1 MDSLHDRSSMM
12 HSQWMSKLELWQ
24 NSLRDWVWVRKNDIL
39 RTKIFLQSSLRFW
52 PEWSGCDGNFSWPLD
67 HLHIPVHAATLLGPI
82 KSQLMKAEVC
92 FNFQTFSTIFFTSP
106 SYDIN
111 LHSPVFK
118 SSITTSIG
126 FHQLVSF
133 ASTGCRRKDV
143 HQQLV
148 ECKGWVNGQALA
160 GPIKSISNFS
170 LSEAKPV
177 GRCFQLIAIPNGGV
191 LSLGSIMKHKKVSAH
206 SFSLPW
212 LWCKTLDKSITI
224 WHDSG

>member
-1 MDSLHDRSSMM
+1 MTEAQWCTANECPNWSFDRIHWETESE
-12 HSQWMSKLELWQ
+12 WG
-24 NSLRDWVWVRKNDIL
+24 KNDIL

-67 HLHIPVHAATLLGPI
+67 HLHIPVDVATVLGHI

-92 FNFQTFSTIFFTSP
+92 FNIQTFSTIFVASQ
-106 SYDIN
+106 SHNIN
-111 LHSPVFK
+111 LYSPVFK
-118 SSITTSIG
+118 PSITTSIG

-148 ECKGWVNGQALA
+148 ECKGWVNGQALG

-191 LSLGSIMKHKKVSAH
+191 LSLGSIMKHKKVGAH

-224 WHDSG
+224 WHYSG